1 MKYFPKFLF
10 RKFSNMTSHL
20 ILFFWITFLK
30 KLKNRQLNRKRTDS
44 QNHASYEIRQFV
56 TQAASFDLWTRSLG
70 AIYFWE
76 LGMTI
81 PYLGLFLSQWR
92 VFSEGWLI
100 FGEFGCFWKKKPQTI
115 QFVKSMKLCIPRQ
128 IWKTKREFGK
138 TQTHQKNLTR
148 KLRQT
153 PLSGV
158 LPHRSQF

>member
-44 QNHASYEIRQFV
+44 QNHASFEIRRFV
-56 TQAASFDLWTRSLG
+56 TLAASFDLWTRSLG

-76 LGMTI
+76 LGMTDSSFGPFFWSVKGI
-81 PYLGLFLSQWR
+81 QWR
-92 VFSEGWLI
+92 MINFRWIWVFLKEKTANDSIHKEQEI
-100 FGEFGCFWKKKPQTI
+100 MQT
-115 QFVKSMKLCIPRQ
+115 RQ

-158 LPHRSQF
+158 YPHRSQF